1 MTPSGRGTGPR
12 GPRTG
17 ADAFAADVRG
27 AARPGR
33 AQDAEDA
40 FRRSIDLLVADDAP
54 QAVLAAQAAKR
65 LAPRAPVVRE
75 VLGLALYSSGRFKEA
90 LGELLAYR
98 RMSGRQ
104 DENHMIADAY
114 RAVGTPEKAPPL
126 IREAL
131 TVELPADVRAE
142 LFVVGAAAL
151 ADMGRYDDAL
161 SLLHGYRHAEDIVS
175 GYDLRV
181 WYAVAD
187 VLDRAGRHVEAAD
200 AFRRLLH
207 HDDEVFD
214 AAERLAVL
222 DAT

>member
-1 MTPSGRGTGPR
+1 MTPSARGTAPR
-12 GPRTG
+12 GPRSG
-17 ADAFAADVRG
+17 ADPFVADVRA

-40 FRRSIDLLVADDAP
+40 FRRSIELLGADDAP

-75 VLGLALYSSGRFKEA
+75 VLGLALYTCGRFQEA

-104 DENHMIADAY
+104 DENHVIADAY
-114 RAVGTPEKAPPL
+114 RAVGTPQKGPPL

-131 TVELPADVRAE
+131 TVPLPADVRAE

-151 ADMGRYDDAL
+151 ADMGRFDDAL
-161 SLLHGYRHAEDIVS
+161 SLLRGYRHAEDIVS
-175 GYDLRV
+175 GHDLRV

-187 VLDRAGRHVEAAD
+187 VLDRAGRHPEAAD
-200 AFRRLLH
+200 AFRRLLV

-214 AAERLAVL
+214 AAERLSMLEAR
-222 DAT
+222 